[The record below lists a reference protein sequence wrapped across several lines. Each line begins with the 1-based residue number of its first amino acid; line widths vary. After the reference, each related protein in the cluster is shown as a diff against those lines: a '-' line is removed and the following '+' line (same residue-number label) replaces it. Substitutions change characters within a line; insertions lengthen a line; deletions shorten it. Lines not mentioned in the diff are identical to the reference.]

1 MFNTVQK
8 NKPAARTVA
17 NFAQRSAQPLQRG
30 AVVDEA
36 IAQWTSEAPWTDQ
49 QNNSCYNCKCK
60 VHQFDCVEFIS

>member
-36 IAQWTSEAPWTDQ
+36 IAQWTSEAP
-49 QNNSCYNCKCK
+49 
-60 VHQFDCVEFIS
+60 